1 MKNFGRCAVVGSNKI
16 LSFIPFRSREYQEW
30 LDKAIE
36 DLDEYAENIFCN
48 AVNLAMQ
55 GCWEKEHAEREQGSV
70 FSVSENELYRA
81 ADPLVAELAK
91 IYAKLQESIHQLAGY
106 SNCYKNGFR

>member
-1 MKNFGRCAVVGSNKI
+1 MKNTGTCTAIRRNRI

-30 LDKAIE
+30 LDKTIE

-55 GCWEKEHAEREQGSV
+55 GCWKKKHEEREQGSV
-70 FSVSENELYRA
+70 FSVSETELHRA
-81 ADPLVAELAK
+81 ADPLVAELARA
-91 IYAKLQESIHQLAGY
+91 YAKLQESIQQLAEY
-106 SNCYKNGFR
+106 SNGYKSEYR